1 MNTRKLIQKDRKYIW
16 HPFTQMRDWQ
26 KDEALVIEKGEG
38 RYLIDAQGRKYLDG
52 VSSLWCNVHG
62 HRVKELDRAIRK
74 QLGKI
79 AHTTFLGLTHPTAI
93 ELAEKLI
100 SIAPKSKMVTV
111 PIPIN
116 YREAEIGA
124 VLTTIHQKKIKV
136 RTATQ
141 SDSHQRGQTLSRV
154 FYSDSG
160 SEAMEIA
167 LKMAYQYWQQRGM
180 PQKKKFVKLTNA
192 YHGDTIGSV
201 SLGGI
206 DLFHQIYK
214 PLLFETLEVPS
225 PYRYRWKEE
234 KMPGLGTRASGL
246 ETDRGNG
253 TRAKSAGEVKE
264 ASLAAMEKT
273 LSEHKGEIAAFVMEP
288 LMQGAA
294 GMIDQPSGYI
304 SRARELTKKYN
315 TLLIFDEVA
324 TGFGRTGK
332 MFAAE
337 HEQVVPDIMAVAKGI
352 TGGYL
357 PLAATLTTEEVYEA
371 FLGKYEDFKTFF
383 HGHTYTANPLAC
395 AVAIAN
401 LELFEK
407 QKTLVKLQ
415 PKIRLMKDRLKDFY
429 DIPCVGDIRQVG
441 TMIGIELVRNR
452 QTKETFEPKE
462 KIGIRVI
469 ERARQKGAIL
479 RPLGP
484 VIVLMPPLAM
494 TERELNSLLDITYES
509 IKEATNNL

>member
-1 MNTRKLIQKDRKYIW
+1 MKTRRLISKDRKFIW

-26 KDEALVIEKGEG
+26 TDEFPVIEKGKG
-38 RYLIDAQGRKYLDG
+38 CYLIDTDGRRYLDG
-52 VSSLWCNVHG
+52 VSSLWCNVFG
-62 HRVKELDRAIRK
+62 HRVKEIDRAVKK

-79 AHTTFLGLTHPTAI
+79 AHTTFLGLTHPPAI

-100 SIAPKSKMVTV
+100 AIAPK
-111 PIPIN
+111 
-116 YREAEIGA
+116 G
-124 VLTTIHQKKIKV
+124 LT
-136 RTATQ
+136 
-141 SDSHQRGQTLSRV
+141 RV

-167 LKMAYQYWQQRGM
+167 LKMAYQYWQQRGR
-180 PQKKKFVKLTNA
+180 PQKKRFAKLTNA

-206 DLFHQIYK
+206 GLFHQIYK
-214 PLLFETLEVPS
+214 PLLFKTLEIPS
-225 PYRYRWKEE
+225 PYRYRWESGDDPGHVKKE
-234 KMPGLGTRASGL
+234 
-246 ETDRGNG
+246 
-253 TRAKSAGEVKE
+253 
-264 ASLAAMEKT
+264 SLKIMEKV
-273 LSEHKGEIAAFVMEP
+273 LREHHGELAAFVMEP

-294 GMIDQPSGYI
+294 GMIDQPAGYI
-304 SRARELTKKYN
+304 SRARELTRKYN

-337 HEQVVPDIMAVAKGI
+337 HEHVTPDIMAVAKGI

-357 PLAATLTTEEVYEA
+357 PLAATLTTEKVYEA
-371 FLGKYEDFKTFF
+371 FLGKHEDFKTFF

-395 AVAIAN
+395 AAAIATID
-401 LELFEK
+401 LFRKDRTIE
-407 QKTLVKLQ
+407 KLQ
-415 PKIRLMKDRLKDFY
+415 PKIRLIQKRLKDFY
-429 DIPCVGDIRQVG
+429 KLKAVGDIRQCG

-452 QTKETFEPKE
+452 KAKENFETKE
-462 KIGIRVI
+462 KIGVRVI
-469 ERARQKGAIL
+469 EKAREKGAIL

-494 TERELNSLLDITYES
+494 TRRQLTQLLDITYES
-509 IKEATNNL
+509 IQEVTEL